1 MSQQTQ
7 QQEDHEGRGRRPV
20 SRKALNA
27 IEQAL
32 DQIEATSAAET
43 AEDSDGPPTPAY
55 SWILPSSTSA
65 AIRATSPSTASSAT
79 SSSADS
85 GDVDVRRS
93 EADDRM
99 RIGFEVPHDE
109 SGQRASWINHHQGGV
124 KLSTW
129 SWLADVEAQQPSPE
143 DRRKRIANARMA
155 LLRRQRGREVGY
167 GTSNTPGEVYG
178 DTLGKGKWF
187 SVVAEVYETE
197 ADDADDGV
205 EACRDCG
212 NPWQAGLLTLVV
224 LCLLAM
230 ALWVALP

>member
-1 MSQQTQ
+1 MSQQIQ
-7 QQEDHEGRGRRPV
+7 QQQQGHEGRGRRSV
-20 SRKALNA
+20 SRKALDA
-27 IEQAL
+27 FEQAL
-32 DQIEATSAAET
+32 DQIEATPAAET
-43 AEDSDGPPTPAY
+43 PEDSDGPPTPAY

-93 EADDRM
+93 EADERM
-99 RIGFEVPHDE
+99 RIGVEVPHNE
-109 SGQRASWINHHQGGV
+109 SGNNHQGGV
-124 KLSTW
+124 KDSTW
-129 SWLADVEAQQPSPE
+129 SWLADVEAQQPAPE

-155 LLRRQRGREVGY
+155 LLRKQRGREVGY
-167 GTSNTPGEVYG
+167 GTSDSTGEVYG

-187 SVVAEVYETE
+187 SVVAEVHETE
-197 ADDADDGV
+197 ADDADNGV
-205 EACRDCG
+205 DACRDCG

-230 ALWVALP
+230 ALWVALPTR